1 MKEMIY
7 SLGRKI
13 EILHAG
19 NYKGFDFCIMNL
31 GTHPTAYVRLS
42 EDHNYYNKHYDE
54 IDIDCH
60 YGLTFGKVATF
71 NEIEG
76 YWIGWDY
83 AHCGDYVGHNIRF
96 KGTDL
101 DGERDK
107 KWTTQEIYE
116 EVKNVIEQL
125 KEG

>member
-7 SLGRKI
+7 SLERKS
-13 EILHAG
+13 EILYAG
-19 NYKGFDFCIMNL
+19 NYEGFDFCIMNL
-31 GTHPTAYVRLS
+31 GSHPTAYVRLPQEHS
-42 EDHNYYNKHYDE
+42 FYNKHYDE
-54 IDIDCH
+54 MDINCH
-60 YGLTFGKVATF
+60 YGLTFSEMATF

-83 AHCGDYVGHNIRF
+83 AHLGDYMGYYNMFGGIYF
-96 KGTDL
+96 N
-101 DGERDK
+101 K
-107 KWTTQEIYE
+107 KWTTKEIYA